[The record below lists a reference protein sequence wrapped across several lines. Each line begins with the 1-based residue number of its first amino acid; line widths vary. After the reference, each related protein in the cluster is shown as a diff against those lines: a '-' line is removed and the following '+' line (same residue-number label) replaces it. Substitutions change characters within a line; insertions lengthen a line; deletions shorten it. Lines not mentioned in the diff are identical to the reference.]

1 MTRFRQLII
10 MEYDTSKRF
19 QLGKNSEEEMNE
31 PSVDWFLILWKMD
44 TYEIN
49 LNGVE
54 GEKLP

>member
-1 MTRFRQLII
+1 